1 MLEKNTNK
9 ATRSYAFDSLREA
22 LYHQNTIGG
31 TINKLSQHYDE
42 SVDEYDEEGELTAIN
57 YIKKETDK
65 KYYCLTVS
73 KTAELTN
80 GYIYIK
86 ELLLQQHNFR
96 MLNDY
101 NKLID
106 NDINVYSV
114 KTDAFVIRKEHLRK
128 ARNQLNFNEHIGGW
142 RHEKG
147 KKIIYQTDPWTQK
160 PNELIDIPVFKNQ
173 TLEITDEWNTE
184 EVAKTIIKN
193 NPLMIR
199 SKYAGGGKSHIAKHF
214 GKLGYK
220 TLFVVPQIQLSQNMD
235 DYATTTNKFFSIP
248 VGDGEQLAYFDHTP
262 YNVIVFDEIYM
273 NGINVL
279 NRIREFV
286 NNNPDKIII
295 GAGDVKQLPPI
306 EDLTNTRQPDEYAD
320 ECINQIFKYNI
331 FLQICKRLGAKNDP
345 KAEKNRETLNNMYDD
360 MWLNKLEIN
369 DFVHKYFKTTDNP
382 MASERNIA
390 YTNIRCLNV
399 SNYIREQLGKKDK
412 YEVGET
418 LICRIYYKNTKG
430 VKFNVNYRFKI
441 ISIKGNEFM
450 LENIKTKQQYHTY
463 LNVIDKHFRY
473 DYCTT
478 CHSAQGASINGKIT
492 IREWD
497 KTHLV
502 SREWLWCALTRSTD
516 FNNVMFFEGITN
528 EDSLAEEAL
537 KRYFT
542 NKIKN
547 YKQQDEKGNR
557 EIDESRYLTVKWF
570 MKRVRGNC
578 CNCGCPYEFDYK
590 NGWLMS
596 NMTAQRK
603 NNEDAH
609 HKENCEAWCKLC
621 NCSAK

>member
-1 MLEKNTNK
+1 MQIFKECRTIAPTGCLNRYYYQYNPHTDKHDKMVILPDVCVEIDVRKAYTHAFTQITKVPVFTQFDIWKHYDSERHDFNKMHELTLYLVKSKSLNIFFTKTYTLIYGKFLKQLPKQCKILYFKQPSRIYDTKYKEIIKNLWKADISDKYADDAKIKKLIANVNFGLLEKTTNK
-9 ATRSYAFDSLREA
+9 ATRSYAFDTLREA
-22 LYHQNTIGG
+22 IYYQNTIGG
-31 TINKLSQHYDE
+31 TINKISGTYTE
-42 SVDEYDEEGELTAIN
+42 TVETEEYDENGEQLTECID
-57 YIKKETDK
+57 KEMDK

-73 KTAELTN
+73 KKAELTN
-80 GYIYIK
+80 GYTYIK
-86 ELLLQQHNFR
+86 ELLLQHHNYK
-96 MLNDY
+96 MLCDLKTLRENE
-101 NKLID
+101 ID
-106 NDINVYSV
+106 VYSV

-128 ARNQLNFNEHIGGW
+128 AKRHLDFNENIGGW

-147 KKIIYQTDPWTQK
+147 KQIIYQTDPWTQK
-160 PNELIDIPVFKNQ
+160 PNELINIPVFTNE
-173 TLEITDEWNTE
+173 TLEVVDEWNTE
-184 EVAKTIIKN
+184 EVAKTIIKH
-193 NPLMIR
+193 NPLMIK

-220 TLFVVPQIQLSQNMD
+220 TLFVVPQNQLSQNID
-235 DYATTTNKFFSIP
+235 DDATTTNKFFSIP

-331 FLQICKRLGAKNDP
+331 FLQICKRLGAKDDP
-345 KAEKNRETLNNMYDD
+345 KANKNREILKNMYDD

-441 ISIKGNEFM
+441 VSIKKMNSF
-450 LENIKTKQQYHTY
+450 
-463 LNVIDKHFRY
+463 
-473 DYCTT
+473 
-478 CHSAQGASINGKIT
+478 
-492 IREWD
+492 
-497 KTHLV
+497 
-502 SREWLWCALTRSTD
+502 
-516 FNNVMFFEGITN
+516 
-528 EDSLAEEAL
+528 
-537 KRYFT
+537 
-542 NKIKN
+542 
-547 YKQQDEKGNR
+547 
-557 EIDESRYLTVKWF
+557 
-570 MKRVRGNC
+570 
-578 CNCGCPYEFDYK
+578 
-590 NGWLMS
+590 
-596 NMTAQRK
+596 
-603 NNEDAH
+603 
-609 HKENCEAWCKLC
+609 
-621 NCSAK
+621 